1 MQLVDHPT
9 NKIKYT
15 VILDNRKNNK
25 KLCLL
30 SYIEYILKVIKG
42 IIIIDINKDKAGVIY
57 EIK

>member
-1 MQLVDHPT
+1 M
-9 NKIKYT
+9 KYT

-30 SYIEYILKVIKG
+30 SYIEYILKVING